1 MLNNPFL
8 WNFVKKVP
16 SGIDHTSGQERPLTE
31 TIAEENS
38 SRTIKTD

>member
-8 WNFVKKVP
+8 WIFVKKISTHV
-16 SGIDHTSGQERPLTE
+16 SFSNGQERPLTE

-38 SRTIKTD
+38 SSMIKTD